1 MKSTLITSLL
11 FLLCLVQAH
20 SQSISDAQK
29 LTDNEQY
36 ENASSVYRALLLN
49 APGNANIY
57 YYYYADNLLLSDNID
72 SAGIVFD
79 IGYSIDQ
86 TNPLIKIGKAKILL
100 DKISVL
106 EAKVSSEQDKTSKEL
121 QDRYDQT
128 LLNIKNAETLIE
140 EATLNTKDINVL
152 IGAAE
157 ALIRYKNKNI
167 EKAKSILDKALTME
181 PKNIRALLLYGDI
194 YAELNN
200 GTLAA
205 DYYNRALDLNK
216 TSARALVSK
225 GRLYNRST
233 NYDGAAREFE
243 SAISVEPSYAPAYRE
258 LGETYIKVG
267 KLSQAKEEY
276 KKYLELS
283 KNNCSARIRYA
294 TFLYISKNFNEALA
308 ELDLVQQKCDSNNLR
323 MLRIQSYCYY
333 ETRDTVKGKN
343 TINKLFQLV
352 SPEKRTSKDLEYY
365 GRFLIDT
372 EKDSLIRIG
381 IEQLQKAVFLDPT
394 RTDLLTDIANAWS
407 GLRQYPNT
415 IKALTQKISNGKDVK
430 VQDHLLLGQAY
441 YFNKQFIEADSAVM
455 RANTMSP
462 NWARAWLYRA
472 KVNTHIDSTSENGL
486 AKPFYEKYI
495 EIALPDS
502 SKPDFVAKYN
512 NGLIEAYGYLAYYY
526 ILKKDNSSGLI
537 YLKKKLQLPLEE
549 EDKKNV
555 QKAVDQLEG
564 RGPKPKK

>member
-1 MKSTLITSLL
+1 MKPTIVTCLL
-11 FLLCLVQAH
+11 FLFCLKQVNA
-20 SQSISDAQK
+20 QSILEAQK

-36 ENASSVYRALLLN
+36 ENASSVYQALILKTPN
-49 APGNANIY
+49 DANL
-57 YYYYADNLLLSDNID
+57 YYYYADNLLLSDNAD

-79 IGYSIDQ
+79 KGFSIDQ
-86 TNPLIKIGKAKILL
+86 LNPLIKIGKAKILL
-100 DKISVL
+100 DNINVL
-106 EAKVSSEQDKTSKEL
+106 DARASIEQDIANKEL
-121 QDRYDQT
+121 QDRYEQT
-128 LLNIKNAETLIE
+128 LMNIKNANALIDD
-140 EATLNTKDINVL
+140 AILNTKDISVL
-152 IGAAE
+152 VGAAE
-157 ALIRYKNKNI
+157 ALIQYKNKNLD
-167 EKAKSILDKALTME
+167 KAKPILDKALALE
-181 PKNIRALLLYGDI
+181 PKNIRAILLYGDI

-225 GRLYNRST
+225 GRLYKRST
-233 NYDGAAREFE
+233 NYDGAAREFQI
-243 SAISVEPSYAPAYRE
+243 AISVEPAYAPAYRE

-283 KNNCSARIRYA
+283 KNNCGARIRYA
-294 TFLYISKNFNEALA
+294 TFLYVSKNFTEALT

-333 ETRDTVKGKN
+333 ETKDSAKGRH

-352 SPEKRTSKDLEYY
+352 SPEKRTAKDLEYF

-372 EKDSLIRIG
+372 EMDSLIQLG
-381 IEQLQKAVFLDPT
+381 IEQLQKAVVLDPT

-407 GLRQYPNT
+407 GLKQYPNS
-415 IKALTQKISNGKDVK
+415 IKALTQKISIGKDVK
-430 VQDHLLLGQAY
+430 VQDHLYLGQAY
-441 YFNKQFIEADSAVM
+441 YFNKQFVEADSAVM
-455 RANTMSP
+455 KANIMSP

-472 KVNTHIDSTSENGL
+472 KINTHIDSTSENGL

-512 NGLIEAYGYLAYYY
+512 NGLIEAYGYLAYFY
-526 ILKKDNSSGLI
+526 ILKKDNANGLI